1 VIPSIGRI
9 VLFAFYQ
16 DRARTV
22 LVERPAI
29 ITSIVEGTTI
39 NVSVFFEVSD
49 DIVGLVSSDDNGTIE
64 RRSRDPRIEFVLE
77 NHSDAPVAGRWR
89 WPPRV

>member
-29 ITSIVEGTTI
+29 VTSVTDGNVI
-39 NVSVFFEVSD
+39 NATVFFELAD
-49 DIVGLVSSDDNGTIE
+49 GIHP
-64 RRSRDPRIEFVLE
+64 RDPLIEVIGP
-77 NHSDAPVAGRWR
+77 NNSDAPVAGRWR